1 MMSAFSL
8 ILLVI
13 GIIYGGLTALAG
25 IIQLKQRKVK
35 RWSSLSMILGGIS
48 VIILV
53 ISKFE
58 PYNIYMLIAALLLIH
73 IVAIDN
79 GINMYGKIK
88 PKHHIIRLCISVLII
103 ILYLIK

>member
-8 ILLVI
+8 ILFVV
-13 GIIYGGLTALAG
+13 GIIYGGLTALVG

-48 VIILV
+48 AIILV

-58 PYNIYMLIAALLLIH
+58 PYNIYLLIAALLLIH

-79 GINMYGKIK
+79 GINMYGKIN
-88 PKHHIIRLCISVLII
+88 PKHHIIRLCISTLII